1 MSINLRKK
9 CPRCKT
15 KLPYELVVCP
25 SCQLNFN
32 KFNTATNKDAKIA
45 LKEGRKDDVLLRTG
59 CPADVNRWVLILLTI
74 FGGFFGLHYYY
85 VGRYKMGIFFTLSF
99 LIGVANAILSMYL
112 NSSPTGFVWE
122 LFSVLVLVWGAVI
135 VMWIIDMAKVCV
147 NRFKIPVSRN

>member
-15 KLPYELVVCP
+15 KIAYELAVCP

-59 CPADVNRWVLILLTI
+59 CPADVNRWILMLITVL
-74 FGGFFGLHYYY
+74 GGFFGLHYYY

-99 LIGVANAILSMYL
+99 LIGVANAILSVYL

-135 VMWIIDMAKVCV
+135 IMWIIDMAKVCV